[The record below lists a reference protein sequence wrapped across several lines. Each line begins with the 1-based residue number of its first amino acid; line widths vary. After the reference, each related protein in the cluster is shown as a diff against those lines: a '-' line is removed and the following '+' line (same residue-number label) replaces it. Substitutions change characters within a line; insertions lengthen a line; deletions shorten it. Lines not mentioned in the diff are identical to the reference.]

1 MPAEIQK
8 MTHQE
13 HVLKRPGMYIGSIT
27 PDVLPCWTFDT
38 DTKGMVKRDISYVP
52 GLLKIFDEILVNAI
66 DQSTRRADLTVPV
79 KNIRILVEDDGAITV
94 INDGDGLPTG
104 MNEQHGVHCPE
115 LIFGHMLTS
124 TNYEDGQ
131 GRVVG
136 GLNGIGSK
144 ACNVWST
151 QFWLE
156 TVDADAH
163 KLYRQEWSDN
173 MTVCAKPT
181 IKADRRKPYTSV
193 RFLPDYVRF
202 GLDTGLTDDMRS
214 LFLKRAYD
222 TCAVTAPDVNV
233 HVNGEKTGI
242 KSFERYADLYLGA
255 KGDHARVYEHINERW
270 EVVATAWDCADS
282 VSFVNGICTVRGGR
296 HVEHVTNQIVR
307 KVVELAAKRCKD
319 SSVKPQHVRDNLF
332 VMVNATVPDPVFD
345 GQTKELLTTPVAKFG
360 CKVDVSD
367 ALVERLVKNTD
378 LLQRA
383 TALAT
388 LSQGKA
394 VKKTDGAKRNVVR
407 VPKLNDANWAGTKDS
422 AKCTLV
428 LTEGDSAA
436 SSALAGLSVVGR
448 DAFGVFPLRGKL
460 LNVRDATVGKV
471 ADNEEIT
478 NVKKILGLESGKT
491 YAGLDDLRYGRVL
504 ILADQDVD
512 GSHIKGLL
520 LNVFSSLWP
529 SLFSQDGFIS
539 SMATPIVKA
548 RKGKEQVSFYNL
560 TEYEEWR
567 AEADRSSWSI
577 KYYKGLGTST
587 AVEAREYFRDMRCV
601 DFVTDPASDDAMDLA
616 FNKKRADDRKRW
628 LEAYDRSQ
636 VLRVGGGERDVL
648 THKRFVDYELIHF
661 SNYDLERSI
670 PSAVDGLKT
679 SQRKI
684 LYSCF
689 KRKLTSE
696 IRVAQLAGY
705 VSEHAGYHHGEASLN
720 GAIVCLA
727 QDYVGANNLNL
738 LKPNGQ
744 FGTRLQGGKDAAS
757 PRYIYTE
764 LSQITATL
772 FRPEDAPVL
781 EYREDDGATVEPLY
795 YVPIVPVVLINGCSG
810 IGTGFST
817 CVPSFDP
824 LQVVANTRRAAL
836 GQALEPMTPWVR
848 GFTGGISA
856 EDPSE
861 EGGAV
866 TKWWSHGTAARAS
879 PLIIEITELPVG
891 TWTSDY
897 KEWLEEQVG
906 KDGWPRDIKSYCTD
920 TDVRFTL
927 KYASSA
933 DADAALLDMDK
944 GYKLATSTKNMRL
957 TNMHLFG
964 ADASVKRYA
973 GVDEIFT
980 DHATVRMRTYMARK
994 AHQLA
999 ELELIVS
1006 KVGARARFT
1015 AAVVAGTLALLGRA
1029 KAELEA
1035 ALEESAYPTFGD
1047 DGFDYLLTMP
1057 VSSLTSERV
1066 QRLEAD
1072 AVAKAA
1078 ELYALRGTEPLDM
1091 WMKELDELEAA
1102 LLVQST

>member
-1 MPAEIQK
+1 MGTIQK
-8 MTHQE
+8 MSHQE
-13 HVLKRPGMYIGSIT
+13 HVLKRPGMYIGSIA
-27 PDVLPCWTFDT
+27 PDVLPCWTFDEAS
-38 DTKGMVKRDISYVP
+38 KAMVKRDVSYVP

-79 KNIRILVEDDGAITV
+79 KNIRILVDADGAITV
-94 INDGDGLPTG
+94 TNDGDGLPTG
-104 MNEQHGVHCPE
+104 MNTEHNVYSPE

-136 GLNGIGSK
+136 GMNGIGSK

-151 QFWLE
+151 LFWVE
-156 TVDADAH
+156 TVDAVAH
-163 KLYRQEWSDN
+163 KLYRQEWRDN
-173 MTVCAKPT
+173 MTVCDSPT

-193 RFLPDYVRF
+193 RFLPDYTRF
-202 GLDTGLTDDMRS
+202 GLEGGLTSDMRS

-222 TCAVTAPDVNV
+222 TCAVTAPDVSV

-255 KGDHARVYEHINERW
+255 KGDYPRVYERINERW
-270 EVVATAWDCADS
+270 EVVATAWDSADS

-296 HVEHVTNQIVR
+296 HVDHVTNQIVR

-319 SSVKPQHVRDNLF
+319 TPVKPQHVRDNLF
-332 VMVNATVPDPVFD
+332 VLVNSTIPDPVFD
-345 GQTKELLTTPVAKFG
+345 GQTKELLTTPVAKLG

-367 ALVERLVKNTD
+367 AFVERLVKNTD
-378 LLQRA
+378 ILQRA
-383 TALAT
+383 SALAT

-394 VKKTDGAKRNVVR
+394 IKKTDGAKRNVVR

-448 DAFGVFPLRGKL
+448 DAFGVFPLRGKM
-460 LNVRDATVGKV
+460 LNVRDAAVSKV

-478 NVKKILGLESGKT
+478 NIKKILGLEAGKT
-491 YAGLDDLRYGRVL
+491 YASLDELRYGRVL

-520 LNVFSSLWP
+520 LNVFSALWP
-529 SLFSQDGFIS
+529 SLFSQDGFIA

-548 RKGKEQVSFYNL
+548 RKGGDELSFYNL

-567 AEADRSSWSI
+567 SDEERSGWSV

-587 AVEAREYFRDMRCV
+587 AAEARDYFRAMRCV

-628 LEAYDRSQ
+628 LESYDRAR
-636 VLRVGGGERDVL
+636 VLRVDGAL
-648 THKRFVDYELIHF
+648 THKRFVDDELIHF

-705 VSEHAGYHHGEASLN
+705 VSEHAGYHHGETSLN
-720 GAIVCLA
+720 GAIICLA
-727 QDYVGANNLNL
+727 QDYMGSNNVNL
-738 LKPNGQ
+738 LQPNGQ

-757 PRYIYTE
+757 PRYIYSA
-764 LSQITATL
+764 LSPITYAI

-781 EYREDDGATVEPLY
+781 EYREDDGVSVEPLFY
-795 YVPIVPVVLINGCSG
+795 APIVPMVLVNGCSG

-817 CVPSFDP
+817 CVPTFDP
-824 LQVVANTRRAAL
+824 LEVVANTRRAAR
-836 GQALEPMTPWVR
+836 GEALEPMTPWVR
-848 GFTGGISA
+848 GFAGLITADEPG
-856 EDPSE
+856 EDGS
-861 EGGAV
+861 V
-866 TKWWSHGTAARAS
+866 TKWWSHGAAARAS
-879 PLIIEITELPVG
+879 PLVIEISELPVG

-897 KEWLEEQVG
+897 KEWLEERVG
-906 KDGWPRDIKSYCTD
+906 QDGWPRDVKSYCTD

-927 KYASSA
+927 KFASA
-933 DADAALLDMDK
+933 AEADAALADLDTT
-944 GYKLATSTKNMRL
+944 YKLATSPKNMRL
-957 TNMHLFG
+957 TNMHLFS
-964 ADASVKRYA
+964 AAASIKRYV
-973 GVDEIFT
+973 GVDEIFH
-980 DHATVRMRTYMARK
+980 DHAAVRLRTYVARK
-994 AHQLA
+994 AHQVA
-999 ELELIVS
+999 ELELVVS

-1035 ALEESAYPTFGD
+1035 TLAEDAYPTFD
-1047 DGFDYLLTMP
+1047 DSFEYLLSMP

-1078 ELYALRGTEPLDM
+1078 ELDTLRSTEPLDI
-1091 WMKELDELEAA
+1091 WLKELGELEAQ
-1102 LLVQST
+1102 LLAQRSA